1 MKVFTIAFIFGT
13 ISLMKLSEL
22 SDYEKEITIICYIL
36 IAAEIWVLM
45 ERS

>member
-1 MKVFTIAFIFGT
+1 MKVFTIAFIFAT

-36 IAAEIWVLM
+36 IASEIWVLLN
-45 ERS
+45 R

>member
-22 SDYEKEITIICYIL
+22 SEYEKEFTIICYIL
-36 IAAEIWVLM
+36 IAAELWLLIK
-45 ERS
+45 

>member
-22 SDYEKEITIICYIL
+22 SDYEKEITIFCYII
-36 IAAEIWVLM
+36 IAVEIWLLL
-45 ERS
+45 R